1 LAEGLEKLTVFIEKT
16 ERLALPKKRYFAE
29 YVGTISILNSAD
41 LKKLPFLLYRA
52 PQSEDV

>member
-1 LAEGLEKLTVFIEKT
+1 LVEELEKLTVLIEKT

-29 YVGTISILNSAD
+29 YVGKISILNSAD
-41 LKKLPFLLYRA
+41 LKKLPFLLYQS